1 MQLYKDGYT
10 SLLRFCHICKRIISL
25 RVNCQMFKGHC
36 FPKEVILHAVYC
48 KLRFSLS
55 YRDVEELLSIRGVR
69 VDHAT
74 IQRWVYKF
82 TPQMETSFRKRKK
95 GVGNS
100 WRMDETYIKVKGVWM
115 YLYRAVDKEGN
126 TVDFLLPK
134 RRNKRAAHLFLLKA
148 IYNNGK
154 PLTINI
160 DKSGANKQAIKTY
173 NKRTWSKIKIRQCK
187 YLNNRVEGDH
197 RFIKWRVQN
206 MLGFKSFESASRTL
220 AGIEMV
226 RMIRKEQV
234 TFPMMIN
241 YQTQG

>member
-1 MQLYKDGYT
+1 
-10 SLLRFCHICKRIISL
+10 
-25 RVNCQMFKGHC
+25 MFKGHC
-36 FPKEVILHAVYC
+36 FPKDVILQAVYF

-55 YRDVEELLSIRGVR
+55 YRDVEELLTIRGVQ

-82 TPQMETSFRKRKK
+82 TPLIEGPFRKKKK

-100 WRMDETYIKVKGVWM
+100 WRMDETYIKVKGAWM
-115 YLYRAVDKEGN
+115 YLYRAVDKAGN
-126 TVDFLLPK
+126 TIDFLLTG

-148 IYNNGK
+148 IGNNVK

-160 DKSGANKQAIKTY
+160 DKSGANRAAIKTY
-173 NKRTWSKIKIRQCK
+173 NKRTLSKIKIKQCK

-197 RFIKWRVQN
+197 RFIKWRIQN

-220 AGIEMV
+220 TGIEIV
-226 RMIRKEQV
+226 RMIKKEQV
-234 TFPMMIN
+234 TSPLATAYATFCSLAA
-241 YQTQG
+241 